1 MICYK
6 CEDLMGIIRQLEEEV
21 QVLAAKLDEK
31 TDKLVGSTWS
41 SSPKKSEV
49 SDRVDKIIAEG
60 EEALL
65 RYNEQVRMEIGREAK
80 RQKEKTNA

>member
-6 CEDLMGIIRQLEEEV
+6 CEDLMGIIHQLEEEV

-31 TDKLVGSTWS
+31 TDKLVGSTWG

-49 SDRVDKIIAEG
+49 SDRVDKIIAAG
-60 EEALL
+60 KEALL
-65 RYNEQVRMEIGREAK
+65 RYNEQVNMEIAREAK

>member
-31 TDKLVGSTWS
+31 TDNLVGSTWGS
-41 SSPKKSEV
+41 SSRKSEV

-60 EEALL
+60 KEALL
-65 RYNEQVRMEIGREAK
+65 RYNEQVNMEIVREAK